1 MSGKVECV
9 TLGLATVEFLPE
21 IQISRFIAC
30 KRYDEKITTILMCR
44 AYDDIF
50 GRERESNQQQVHKNK
65 RIKRILLVNDEHD
78 INLTIRLI
86 LEDNGFKVDSFT
98 DASQALENFTAGLYD
113 LVILDVILPTNG
125 FSLYEKIK
133 KLDDK
138 VTICFLTATDKAYY
152 EILKKHYPSIKENC
166 VIHKPVDN
174 ESLLRIIK

>member
-21 IQISRFIAC
+21 IQISHLIAC
-30 KRYDEKITTILMCR
+30 KKYDEKITTILMCK
-44 AYDDIF
+44 ACDDTF
-50 GRERESNQQQVHKNK
+50 ARERESNQQQVHKNK
-65 RIKRILLVNDEHD
+65 RIKRILLVDDEHV
-78 INLTIRLI
+78 NLTIRLI

-113 LVILDVILPTNG
+113 LVILDVILPTMDG

-138 VTICFLTATDKAYY
+138 VTICFLTATDKTYY
-152 EILKKHYPSIKENC
+152 EVLKKHYP
-166 VIHKPVDN
+166 
-174 ESLLRIIK
+174 RILSNRTGNSKTHRW